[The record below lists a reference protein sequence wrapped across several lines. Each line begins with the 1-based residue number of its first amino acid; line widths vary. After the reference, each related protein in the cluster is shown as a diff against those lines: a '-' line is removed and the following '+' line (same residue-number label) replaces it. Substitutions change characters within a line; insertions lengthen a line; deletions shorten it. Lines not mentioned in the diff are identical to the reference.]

1 MHCFTIFGSLVLF
14 VVACCAPQFVC
25 FWPANPLWGLGP
37 GSRGKKPFLFFS
49 RAVVIT
55 VTHGFHVLSGPG
67 PPPQLG
73 ISPAT
78 PDIVRKP
85 ARPSGTT
92 AADGSCCTALFTS
105 AGTGEVEG
113 DDGFATVPSNV
124 QEQSQSMSED
134 LGQVDCALVNTQ
146 ESSTMPVQMGESSGK
161 VAQQKE
167 EDAANDSDTA
177 AAAPPVPTPDKA
189 EPIPRRWKKKSTKGV
204 LWFKVV
210 KDKVM
215 KPKVTPKRTT
225 PRKVNKKMKMPED
238 GNP

>member
-1 MHCFTIFGSLVLF
+1 
-14 VVACCAPQFVC
+14 
-25 FWPANPLWGLGP
+25 
-37 GSRGKKPFLFFS
+37 
-49 RAVVIT
+49 
-55 VTHGFHVLSGPG
+55 
-67 PPPQLG
+67 LG
-73 ISPAT
+73 ISTTT